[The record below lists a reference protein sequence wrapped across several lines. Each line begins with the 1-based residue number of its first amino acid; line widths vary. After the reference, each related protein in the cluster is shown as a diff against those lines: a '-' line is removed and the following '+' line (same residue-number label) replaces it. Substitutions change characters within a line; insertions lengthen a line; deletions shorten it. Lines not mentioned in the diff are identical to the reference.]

1 MSLEESIQD
10 LNSSIKEL
18 VGLLK
23 GNDISNINASIEDG
37 KKELKGTFTMSE
49 AADYINVGY
58 STLSIRKDEWGIP
71 YFQNGT
77 RKLFTKKAL
86 DEFLHAREEET
97 LNEDEYT
104 KYLRKELKRVK

>member
-18 VGLLK
+18 IGLLK
-23 GNDISNINASIEDG
+23 SNNISNISTSIDKG
-37 KKELKGTFTMSE
+37 KEGLEGTFTMLK